1 MLRRMAIAAIFAV
14 LALVNVFLFYAL
26 LVRRDLLPLAFAVAG
41 LVALLWIVGH
51 FVASLVFRIRTGRFV
66 FPPRFPDALHCESW
80 ISGVGPQRVLFLRP
94 GASHCLWVAVLP
106 ERLLVGAVFP
116 FNVFFP
122 PKRMG
127 FEYDIPSDRIISVT
141 ERRPSVGRARVVIRF
156 SSDDGAEVEFE
167 LSVRDVKRFSTALGQ
182 MSKTLED
189 PKRFGSV

>member
-1 MLRRMAIAAIFAV
+1 MLRRMAIAAIFAM

-26 LVRRDLLPLAFAVAG
+26 LVRRDLLPLAFAVTG

-51 FVASLVFRIRTGRFV
+51 SVASLVFRIRTGRFV

-94 GASHCLWVAVLP
+94 GASQCLWVVVLR

-116 FNVFFP
+116 FNLFP
-122 PKRMG
+122 PEWMG
-127 FEYDIPSDRIISVT
+127 FEYDIPSNRIISVT
-141 ERRPSVGRARVVIRF
+141 ERRPSVGRARVAIRF
-156 SSDDGAEVEFE
+156 RSDDGAEVEFE

-189 PKRFGSV
+189 PKQFGGV